1 MGDGSSTSHGGSA
14 SIFDLRD
21 GFLSWRVP
29 TELGPRGRATIRNLF
44 YVGVAVLVAA
54 IALTYAQLPPR
65 TVGRYVVAQANGD
78 FANVVWVLDTLTGEV
93 AAHQLARSENAQ
105 GEFAG

>member
-1 MGDGSSTSHGGSA
+1 M
-14 SIFDLRD
+14 
-21 GFLSWRVP
+21 
-29 TELGPRGRATIRNLF
+29 F

-93 AAHQLARSENAQ
+93 AAIGLREARTRRVSLR
-105 GEFAG
+105 AGSSSMMYLTLK